1 MANEKQFEH
10 KVRKFLDE
18 KGAYNIK
25 YFGCAMTSAGVP
37 DLLVCFKGIFF
48 GIELKAEDGKP
59 SELQLLNLRKINKA
73 GGVGVLLYPKDF
85 ERFKTLLNQFE
96 NNPQKFMELWAK

>member
-1 MANEKQFEH
+1 MLEKQFEH

-18 KGAYNIK
+18 KGAYHVK
-25 YFGCAMTSAGVP
+25 YFGCAMTQAGVP
-37 DLLVCFKGIFF
+37 DVLCCFKGIFF
-48 GIELKAEDGKP
+48 GIELKQAKGKP
-59 SELQLLNLRKINKA
+59 SELQLMNLRKINKA

-85 ERFKTLLNQFE
+85 EKFKTLLNQFE